1 MVYLQ
6 YMKKGP
12 KWQRRFL
19 ERGQGPLKKFH
30 VDIQRVFLN
39 TLECSLG

>member
-6 YMKKGP
+6 YMKKDP

-19 ERGQGPLKKFH
+19 KWGQGPLKKFH
-30 VDIQRVFLN
+30 VDIQRVF
-39 TLECSLG
+39 